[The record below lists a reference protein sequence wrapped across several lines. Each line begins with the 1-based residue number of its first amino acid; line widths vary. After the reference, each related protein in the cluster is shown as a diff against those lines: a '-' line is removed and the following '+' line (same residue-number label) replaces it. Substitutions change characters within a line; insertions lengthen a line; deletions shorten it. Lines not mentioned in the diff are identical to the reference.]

1 MFDHILSQLEEMDLV
16 ADDPKSGCLIKNMT
30 RVLNHP
36 PKQGEPKRKIVI
48 FSEYADTVSHL
59 KEALKHPFGDRL
71 LVVSGTL
78 SGAMNERIAANFD
91 ASHLSPE
98 DDYDI
103 LLSTDRIS
111 EGYNLN
117 RAGMVINYDIP
128 WNPVRVIQRVG
139 RINRISKKVF
149 EELYIVNFF
158 PTEKGATLVK
168 SREIACNK
176 MFLIHEV
183 LGEDAKIFD
192 VDETPSAAA
201 LFDRIRQNPD
211 EMEAESFYTTVLNR
225 YLAIEEAHPE
235 LAEALLDFP
244 PRVKVAKA
252 GERMNCWCFSGKA
265 GCISRG

>member
-1 MFDHILSQLEEMDLV
+1 VTGNLSDNKIEE
-16 ADDPKSGCLIKNMT
+16 IN
-30 RVLNHP
+30 
-36 PKQGEPKRKIVI
+36 
-48 FSEYADTVSHL
+48 
-59 KEALKHPFGDRL
+59 
-71 LVVSGTL
+71 
-78 SGAMNERIAANFD
+78 ANFD
-91 ASHLSPE
+91 ASHKDPV

-149 EELYIVNFF
+149 ENLYIVNFF
-158 PTEKGATLVK
+158 PTEKGAPLVR
-168 SREIACNK
+168 SREIARDK

-201 LFDRIRQNPD
+201 LFNRIRQNPED
-211 EMEAESFYTTVLNR
+211 IEQESFYTKVVNLYHEIEIN
-225 YLAIEEAHPE
+225 YPQLAQD
-235 LAEALLDFP
+235 LADFP

-252 GERMNCWCFSGKA
+252 GQKNELLVVFKK
-265 GCISRG
+265 SRLYIQGIQYDAEGGSEPTALTFEEALPRIACSEDQE